1 MNYSNRQRAVS
12 AGKDLD
18 FKKIRPLLK
27 QALLE
32 DAAWYDR
39 TTYATVPPRF
49 PTRGEV
55 IAKGEGILAGLPVMA
70 ESFKLLDKR
79 CRLKPLVREG
89 ARVRR
94 GMKVAELKGF
104 GRPLLS
110 GERVALNLLSRI
122 SGIAT
127 LTRQFAG
134 QIKGPR
140 LYDTRK
146 TTPLWRALER
156 YAVRIGGGQN
166 HRFNLAGH
174 VLIKDNHLRLGGGVY
189 ACVKAARKLY
199 GKGEFIEVEVETFD
213 QASEALR
220 AGADILLVD
229 NASPKTFDKILKLL
243 KGKAQ
248 VEVSGGLT
256 LKNIS
261 QYSRLPVDRFSS
273 GSLTHSAPSL
283 DFSIELYPL
292 K

>member
-1 MNYSNRQRAVS
+1 MER
-12 AGKDLD
+12 LD
-18 FKKIRPLLK
+18 IAKISPLLR
-27 QALLE
+27 QALEE
-32 DAAWYDR
+32 DGAWHDR
-39 TTYATVPPRF
+39 TTYATVPSRF

-55 IAKGEGILAGLPVMA
+55 VVKGEGILAGLPVMA
-70 ESFKLLDKR
+70 KTFQLLDPR
-79 CRLKPLVREG
+79 CCLKPLAKEG
-89 ARVRR
+89 SRVRR
-94 GMKVAELKGF
+94 GMKVAELRGF
-104 GRPLLS
+104 ARPLLS
-110 GERVALNLLSRI
+110 GERVALNLLSRL

-127 LTRQFAG
+127 LTRRFARK
-134 QIKGPR
+134 IKGPR

-146 TTPLWRALER
+146 TTPLWRVLER
-156 YAVRIGGGQN
+156 YAVRVGGGQN
-166 HRFNLAGH
+166 HRFNLASH

-199 GKGEFIEVEVETFD
+199 GKGEFIEAEVENFE

-229 NASPKTFDKILKLL
+229 NASPRVISRILQLV

-248 VEVSGGLT
+248 MEVSGGLT
-256 LKNIS
+256 PNNVGR
-261 QYSRLPVDRFSS
+261 YSRLPVERFSS